1 MTTKLFNIALGGSFY
16 SYESSGSER
25 IIQSEFYPYNSY
37 NDVSFRGTC
46 EHFKGIK

>member
-1 MTTKLFNIALGGSFY
+1 MIIKLFNIALGGSFY

-25 IIQSEFYPYNSY
+25 TIQSELDLYNNY
-37 NDVSFRGTC
+37 NDVSARGTC